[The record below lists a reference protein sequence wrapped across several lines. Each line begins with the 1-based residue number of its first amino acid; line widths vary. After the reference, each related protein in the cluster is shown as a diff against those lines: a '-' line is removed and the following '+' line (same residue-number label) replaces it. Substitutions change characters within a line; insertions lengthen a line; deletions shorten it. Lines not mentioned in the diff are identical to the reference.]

1 LYLAEKNYKNLLEAL
16 TNNAINSAVAS
27 SSNLTLSL
35 PSSCSSIF
43 IDLLKQDDIS
53 RIEESEIYNN
63 DKSAGFKHFRRA
75 AQRQEYLED

>member
-1 LYLAEKNYKNLLEAL
+1 MTDNV
-16 TNNAINSAVAS
+16 TNTAGIS
-27 SSNLTLSL
+27 SSNSTLLL

-75 AQRQEYLED
+75 AQRQEYLEN